1 MQPLGIAIV
10 AVVTPLVLVAS
21 GPSPSDACS
30 LLTPAEAGAVLGEKI
45 LPGQHPPGGKI
56 TKICLYSSSTD
67 LSIGDKK
74 AIVAIITVQSFNNG
88 KIPMQG
94 ITKTPVSGIGD
105 DAIFIITSGFGSGL
119 NVRKGDVAFQIRV
132 NGGKLTI
139 PLEEEMEKALANEI
153 LKRL

>member
-1 MQPLGIAIV
+1 MHAFGIAV
-10 AVVTPLVLVAS
+10 AAAVSPYVLVAG
-21 GPSPSDACS
+21 GPSPTDACL
-30 LLTPAEAGAVLGEKI
+30 LLTPAEASAVLGEKI

-67 LSIGDKK
+67 PSIGDKK

-105 DAIFIITSGFGSGL
+105 DALFIVTSGFGVGL
-119 NVRKGDVAFQIRV
+119 NVRKGDVAFQVRV
-132 NGGKLTI
+132 NGDKLAI
-139 PLEEEMEKALANEI
+139 PVEEEMEKALAKEV